1 MIYFIVILLMLMGG
15 MILISNAV
23 RSTDMKNTA
32 IYFVTGIVLTVY
44 SLKQV
49 MNALRGEKK

>member
-49 MNALRGEKK
+49 MNSLRGEKK